1 MVNPDLREDGIPGLL
16 LPPVDNPQFVDA
28 GAGVDHTF
36 LIEIE
41 MCSLRRQNLDNEI
54 RRPLGSLFREKA
66 AARLR
71 KEA

>member
-1 MVNPDLREDGIPGLL
+1 MVYPDFFSLR
-16 LPPVDNPQFVDA
+16 VDNPQFVDA

-36 LIEIE
+36 LIEIEIE

>member
-1 MVNPDLREDGIPGLL
+1 MVYPDFFSLR
-16 LPPVDNPQFVDA
+16 VDKPQFVDA

-54 RRPLGSLFREKA
+54 RRPP
-66 AARLR
+66 RLPFP
-71 KEA
+71 